1 MSRANASL
9 AECRVLI
16 LGLGLMGGSL
26 GLALQG
32 RCAVRLGYDPSPQ
45 TVALALERSA
55 VDQAA
60 SDLSAGLPLADLI
73 VLAAPVR
80 AILNWIERLPGLHPG
95 PTVVIDLGSTK
106 RQVCA
111 ALDRLPERFEPL
123 GGHPM
128 CGKERPGIEN
138 AEAGLYQQAP
148 FALVRLERTSP
159 RAAALAGQL
168 VQAVGARPLWLA
180 AETHDRWV
188 AAVSHLPYLLS
199 NALAA
204 ATPPEALPLAGPGL
218 RSATRLAG
226 SSLAM
231 MGDILATNGDNVL
244 AALAALRA
252 RLDGLEQALAASD
265 EAGLVESLAMGKEA
279 YHAIHR

>member
-1 MSRANASL
+1 MSGSNTSL

-32 RCAVRLGYDPSPQ
+32 RCAARLGYDPHPQ
-45 TVALALERSA
+45 ATALALERGV

-60 SDLSAGLPLADLI
+60 SDLSADLPPADLI

-80 AILNWIERLPGLHPG
+80 AILDWIERLPGLHPG
-95 PTVVIDLGSTK
+95 PAVVIDLGSTK

-128 CGKERPGIEN
+128 CGKECGGVEN

-148 FALVRLERTSP
+148 FALVRLERASLC
-159 RAAALAGQL
+159 AAALAEQL
-168 VQAVGARPLWLA
+168 VRAVGARPLWLE

-199 NALAA
+199 NALAV

-226 SSLAM
+226 SSLTM
-231 MGDILATNGDNVL
+231 MSDILATNGDNVL
-244 AALAALRA
+244 AALAVLRA
-252 RLDGLEQALAASD
+252 RLDALERALGAGD
-265 EAGLVESLAMGKEA
+265 EAGLVEYLAMGKEA